1 MTSSTPD
8 IPIPDPRRE
17 IEELLPW
24 YVNGTL
30 SPAETA
36 TVEQSLARDPVCRA
50 ELEECRALA
59 RLLEAHDT
67 ATWQPKP
74 AAFDR
79 LLADIDRLDAAP
91 TSARTDPPW
100 WRPILEWLRNTP
112 APVRWT
118 LAAQSLALATL
129 ALALLLSTQPVDPGY
144 ETLSDGPSALTAEP
158 RLRVVFDDAMNVG
171 ELRPLLQGIA
181 GQVVAG
187 PTPLGVYTI
196 AVTGD
201 GRPDEALDRAA
212 NALRAHPWVR
222 LVEPLEHP

>member
-1 MTSSTPD
+1 MTSPTPD
-8 IPIPDPRRE
+8 IPTLDPRRE

-30 SPAETA
+30 SPAEMA

-59 RLLEAHDT
+59 RLLEAHET
-67 ATWQPKP
+67 ATWQPSP

-91 TSARTDPPW
+91 TPARTDPPW

-118 LAAQSLALATL
+118 LAAQSLALAAL
-129 ALALLLSTQPVDPGY
+129 ALALLLPAQPVDPGY
-144 ETLSDGPSALTAEP
+144 ETLSDGPPVLTAEP

-171 ELRPLLQGIA
+171 ELRTLLHGIA
-181 GQVVAG
+181 GHVVAG

-222 LVEPLEHP
+222 LVEPVEHP

>member
-8 IPIPDPRRE
+8 TPTPDSRRE

-24 YVNGTL
+24 YVNGAL

-36 TVEQSLARDPVCRA
+36 TVEQHLARDPACRA

-59 RLLEAHDT
+59 RLLEAHET

-91 TSARTDPPW
+91 APARTDPPW
-100 WRPILEWLRNTP
+100 WRRILEGLRNTP
-112 APVRWT
+112 APARWT
-118 LAAQSLALATL
+118 LATQSLALAAL
-129 ALALLLSTQPVDPGY
+129 ALALLLPTQPVDPGY
-144 ETLSDGPSALTAEP
+144 ETLSDSPPALTAEP

-171 ELRPLLQGIA
+171 ELRALLHDVTGHI
-181 GQVVAG
+181 VAG

-196 AVTGD
+196 AVTD
-201 GRPDEALDRAA
+201 GESPDDALDQAVT
-212 NALRAHPWVR
+212 ALRAHPGVR